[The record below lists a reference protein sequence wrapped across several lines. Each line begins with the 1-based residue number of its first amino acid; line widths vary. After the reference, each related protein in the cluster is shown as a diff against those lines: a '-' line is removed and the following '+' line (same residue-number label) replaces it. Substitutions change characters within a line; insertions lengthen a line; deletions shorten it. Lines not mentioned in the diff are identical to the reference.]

1 MPRSGRPPPISLP
14 LDPLPLP
21 DLAGGEWSVKTKEG
35 GGGDDAVEEEDEGKA
50 RWRKGRR
57 ALDLSGGSGVMCEQR
72 SSVAGGKWR
81 IRRWLVHVLYWQRI
95 FSLAVLLRMRL

>member
-1 MPRSGRPPPISLP
+1 MPRSGRPLPISLP

-57 ALDLSGGSGVMCEQR
+57 ALDLSGGSENIF
-72 SSVAGGKWR
+72 AGG
-81 IRRWLVHVLYWQRI
+81 
-95 FSLAVLLRMRL
+95 SLKDALMKIYFLKRYCGRL